1 MLKDEMP
8 FTGILSQVLATHSA
22 IQPVSLVLF
31 TPQAPARQDQI
42 FTLQRLTPGTLSL
55 VTLQGNAV
63 TMPPN
68 GRFIFVILMTDP
80 TQIRCARGHDPLN
93 EYMSSGAVD
102 AVEGHTSLSGGLQV
116 LYAGDM
122 LINNGILVSWSNNS
136 GHYQPTPQARRTN
149 LLPHIQLLLP
159 EHLFQPVSFRG
170 SSAASARSM
179 GSRMNDFSSTGSFSS
194 YHGSEGG
201 GGYSS

>member
-22 IQPVSLVLF
+22 IQPVSLVFF

-102 AVEGHTSLSGGLQV
+102 AVEGHTSLSGGSRCSMRV
-116 LYAGDM
+116 ICSSTMVFWSAGVTTAVT
-122 LINNGILVSWSNNS
+122 IS
-136 GHYQPTPQARRTN
+136 PRRKPDEQTFCRTFSCCCQS
-149 LLPHIQLLLP
+149 I
-159 EHLFQPVSFRG
+159 
-170 SSAASARSM
+170 
-179 GSRMNDFSSTGSFSS
+179 FSSLSASGAPAL
-194 YHGSEGG
+194 HLHDLWARV
-201 GGYSS
+201 